1 MFDVKSTTKGML
13 VPRMTAAQRDAIANP
28 ATGLLIFCTDN
39 NLYYSNNGTPAVPNW
54 IFLNSQW
61 ISAGSNIYFSGGKV
75 GIGTS
80 TPATVLD
87 IAGENNWNLLNGE
100 GDFRLGN
107 SQYRLK
113 MGVALQGGGAGD
125 AGIMQFGQ
133 PSGYN
138 VLSLGAQGHKLL
150 FLNGSTQKV
159 GIGTDNPSAAL
170 EISSTT
176 AGFLPPRMTLTQ
188 RDAITPVE
196 GLIFYN
202 TTTKSP
208 NYYDGTGWKNY
219 DGTSAQI
226 PAVGDAFRG
235 GIVAYILQPG
245 DPGYD
250 ANVVHGLI
258 AAPFDQSSGLEWG
271 CVGTLISGADGTAIG
286 TGNQNTLDIMAGCA
300 TVGIAA
306 RLCGNLALNGY
317 DDWYLPSLDELNKL
331 YINRSAIGGFVTT
344 GLAYYWSSSE
354 AFDFNFPGYYAWFQD
369 FSDGSQAHSVKNNP
383 CHVRAIR
390 AF

>member
-1 MFDVKSTTKGML
+1 
-13 VPRMTAAQRDAIANP
+13 
-28 ATGLLIFCTDN
+28 
-39 NLYYSNNGTPAVPNW
+39 
-54 IFLNSQW
+54 
-61 ISAGSNIYFSGGKV
+61 
-75 GIGTS
+75 
-80 TPATVLD
+80 
-87 IAGENNWNLLNGE
+87 
-100 GDFRLGN
+100 
-107 SQYRLK
+107 
-113 MGVALQGGGAGD
+113 
-125 AGIMQFGQ
+125 
-133 PSGYN
+133 
-138 VLSLGAQGHKLL
+138 
-150 FLNGSTQKV
+150 
-159 GIGTDNPSAAL
+159 
-170 EISSTT
+170 
-176 AGFLPPRMTLTQ
+176 MTLTQ

-196 GLIFYN
+196 GLIIYN

-250 ANVVHGLI
+250 AYVMHGLI
-258 AAPFDQSSGLEWG
+258 AAPFDQSPAIEWG

-300 TVGIAA
+300 TVEIAA

-331 YINRSAIGGFVTT
+331 YINRSAIGGFITT
-344 GLAYYWSSSE
+344 GLEYYWSSSE
-354 AFDFNFPGYYAWFQD
+354 AFDFTFPGYYAWIQD